1 MYKYVNR
8 GKHIYIKNLRGFK
21 MIFIGIISEYNSFEN
36 IKDILKNNYIKDIKL
51 IHINKNSI
59 ENIKNIKFETLI
71 IDSNLKD
78 YQKETEIIKEIAA
91 NAKYLILNTDIN
103 ILTLEIKSWNANLIT
118 YGLNRKATITI
129 SSISESGILIYL
141 QRNLKDTNGD
151 ILEIGEDLVRV
162 SEKSKLK
169 IYEILIVYTILLIK
183 QKSIIKELQENSN
196 FFEQN

>member
-1 MYKYVNR
+1 
-8 GKHIYIKNLRGFK
+8 

-36 IKDILKNNYIKDIKL
+36 IKNILKNNYIKDIKL
-51 IHINKNSI
+51 IHINQNSI

-71 IDSNLKD
+71 IDSNLRD
-78 YQKETEIIKEIAA
+78 YQKETKIIKEIAA

-162 SEKSKLK
+162 NEESKLK

-183 QKSIIKELQENSN
+183 QKSIIKELQKNSN

>member
-78 YQKETEIIKEIAA
+78 YQNESEIIKEIAA

-183 QKSIIKELQENSN
+183 QKTIIKELQENSN

>member
-1 MYKYVNR
+1 
-8 GKHIYIKNLRGFK
+8 

-51 IHINKNSI
+51 IHINQNSI

-71 IDSNLKD
+71 IDSNLRD
-78 YQKETEIIKEIAA
+78 YQKETKIIKEIA
-91 NAKYLILNTDIN
+91 AKYLILNTDIN

-162 SEKSKLK
+162 NEESKLK

>member
-1 MYKYVNR
+1 M
-8 GKHIYIKNLRGFK
+8 
-21 MIFIGIISEYNSFEN
+21 
-36 IKDILKNNYIKDIKL
+36 
-51 IHINKNSI
+51 
-59 ENIKNIKFETLI
+59 
-71 IDSNLKD
+71 
-78 YQKETEIIKEIAA
+78 
-91 NAKYLILNTDIN
+91 
-103 ILTLEIKSWNANLIT
+103 IT

-162 SEKSKLK
+162 NEESKLK

>member
-1 MYKYVNR
+1 
-8 GKHIYIKNLRGFK
+8 